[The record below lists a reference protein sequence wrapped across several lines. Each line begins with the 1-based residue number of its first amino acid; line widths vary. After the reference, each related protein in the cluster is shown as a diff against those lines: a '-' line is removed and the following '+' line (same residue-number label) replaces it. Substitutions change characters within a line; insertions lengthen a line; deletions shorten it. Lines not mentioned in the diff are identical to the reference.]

1 MTSSTSDG
9 LHNMPSFK
17 GKGLHD
23 MRLFKGLGLQFTQDV
38 TSFRDNGLYDIKIY
52 TSIFVYFKGFKLRRD
67 VQWETILYKA
77 SVEK

>member
-23 MRLFKGLGLQFTQDV
+23 MMLFKGLGLQFTLDV
-38 TSFRDNGLYDIKIY
+38 TSFGDNGLYDIKIY
-52 TSIFVYFKGFKLRRD
+52 TSIFVYFKGFKLRLD
-67 VQWETILYKA
+67 IQWETILYKA